1 MVRNHPH
8 PSSFIN
14 RFMSTEVN
22 TTIKLNKVEKAKAAK
37 DGLDVKGELE
47 HFAKIGWEAV
57 DKTDLETR
65 LKWLGIFYRPVTP
78 GQFMVRM
85 RVPNG
90 FVTSE
95 QMRVLAGAIE
105 RYGEEGTADITTRQN
120 IQLRGVRLED
130 IPDIFSKFKEVGLT
144 SIQSGMDNVRNLT
157 GSPTA
162 GIDPD
167 ELVDTRQMNQKV
179 QDMITNSG
187 EGNYS
192 FSNLPRKFNIAIEGG
207 RDNSIHAELNDLA
220 FIPAYKDGV
229 LGFNVLVGGYL
240 SAQRC
245 AESIP
250 MGVWI
255 PANDEDV
262 VEFSRAVLTVYTEN
276 GGQEGLRASRP
287 KARMMW
293 LIETWGMEKFRAEI
307 AKEFGKTLADAAP
320 EDEITQDKKDHLGV
334 HPQKQEGYS
343 YVGLHVP
350 MGRLTAE
357 PMFELARLAEVY
369 GNGEIRLTVEQNA
382 IIPHIANEN
391 VETFLSEPL
400 LEKFTISPSTLTR
413 SVISC
418 TGARYCNFALIETK
432 QRALKLAQELDLEL
446 DIPNRVRLHWTGC
459 PNSCGQPQ
467 AGDIGLMG
475 TKVRKDGKAVE
486 GAKIFTGGKVGHGAE
501 LGTEINKGVACED
514 LKTTLR
520 SLLIEKFDAKLKDGV
535 VIEEPLSVVEIAE
548 TPKPDANNSSVNTDI
563 AQATKVFFAN
573 SWKEA
578 ACSDSE
584 YILETAEKAGIE
596 IESSCRAGTCGTC
609 TATVLK
615 GEVTYEQD
623 YDALSDLEP
632 GTILT
637 CCSKPVSSIVIDA

>member
-1 MVRNHPH
+1 MT
-8 PSSFIN
+8 IE
-14 RFMSTEVN
+14 TK
-22 TTIKLNKVEKAKAAK
+22 TKIKLNKVEKVKAAK
-37 DGLDVKGELE
+37 DGLDVKNELE
-47 HFAKIGWEAV
+47 HFAKIGWEAI
-57 DKTDLETR
+57 DKADLETR

-78 GQFMVRM
+78 GEFMLRM

-90 FVTSE
+90 VVTSE
-95 QMRVLAGAIE
+95 QMKVLAAGIE
-105 RYGEEGTADITTRQN
+105 RYGNGGTADITTRQN
-120 IQLRGVRLED
+120 IQLRGIHLED
-130 IPDIFSKFKEVGLT
+130 IPNLFANFQEVGLT

-157 GSPTA
+157 GSPVA

-167 ELVDTRQMNQKV
+167 ELIDTRQMNQKV
-179 QDMITNSG
+179 QDMITNNG
-187 EGNYS
+187 EGNYT
-192 FSNLPRKFNIAIEGG
+192 FTNLPRKFNIAIEGA

-250 MGVWI
+250 LGVWI
-255 PANDEDV
+255 PANDDDV
-262 VEFSRAVLTVYTEN
+262 VEFSRAVLTVYTQN
-276 GGQEGLRASRP
+276 GAAEGLRATRS

-293 LIETWGMEKFRAEI
+293 LIETWGVEKFRTEI
-307 AKEFGKTLADAAP
+307 EREFGKPLADAADK
-320 EDEITQDKKDHLGV
+320 DEITQDKKDHLGI

-350 MGRLTAE
+350 MGRLDAE
-357 PMFELARLAEVY
+357 SMFELARLAEVY

-391 VETFLSEPL
+391 VDTFLSEPL
-400 LEKFTISPSTLTR
+400 LEKFTINPSTLTR

-418 TGARYCNFALIETK
+418 TGARYCNFAIIETK
-432 QRALKLAQELDLEL
+432 QRALKLAQELDQEL

-486 GAKIFTGGKVGHGAE
+486 GAKIFSGGKVGHGAE
-501 LGTEINKGVACED
+501 LGSMINNGVTTED
-514 LKTTLR
+514 LKVTLR
-520 SLLIEKFDAKLKDGV
+520 NLLIEKFDAKVKDGI
-535 VIEEPLSVVEIAE
+535 VIEEPVSVVE
-548 TPKPDANNSSVNTDI
+548 TPQSDAQEPANGS
-563 AQATKVFFAN
+563 ATKTKIFLAD
-573 SWKEA
+573 SWKETVCA
-578 ACSDSE
+578 VDE
-584 YILETAEKAGIE
+584 YILDAVEKVGIE

-609 TATVLK
+609 TTKILK
-615 GEVTYEQD
+615 GKVSYEEE
-623 YDALSDLEP
+623 YDAVSGLEP
-632 GTILT
+632 GEVLT
-637 CCSKPVSSIVIDA
+637 CCAKPVGSIVLDA

>member
-1 MVRNHPH
+1 MT
-8 PSSFIN
+8 
-14 RFMSTEVN
+14 TETN
-22 TTIKLNKVEKAKAAK
+22 TKIKLNKVEKVKAAK
-37 DGLDVKGELE
+37 DGLDVKNELE

-57 DKTDLETR
+57 DKADLETR

-78 GQFMVRM
+78 GEFMIRM

-90 FVTSE
+90 VVTSD
-95 QMRVLAGAIE
+95 QMKVLAAGIE
-105 RYGEEGTADITTRQN
+105 RYGEDGTADITTRQN
-120 IQLRGVRLED
+120 IQLRGVHLED
-130 IPDIFSKFKEVGLT
+130 IPELFERFKQVGLT

-157 GSPTA
+157 GSPVA

-167 ELVDTRQMNQKV
+167 ELIDTRQMNQKV
-179 QDMITNSG
+179 QDMITNNG

-192 FSNLPRKFNIAIEGG
+192 FTNLPRKFNIAIEGA

-220 FIPAYKDGV
+220 YIPAYQDGV

-250 MGVWI
+250 LGVWI

-262 VEFSRAVLTVYTEN
+262 VELSRAVLTVYTQN
-276 GGQEGLRASRP
+276 GTVEGLRTSRP

-293 LIETWGMEKFRAEI
+293 LVEKWGVAKFRSEIEKELGKSLAPAAE
-307 AKEFGKTLADAAP
+307 K
-320 EDEITQDKKDHLGV
+320 DEITQDKKDHLGV
-334 HPQKQEGYS
+334 HPQKQSGYS

-350 MGRLTAE
+350 MGRLDAE
-357 PMFELARLAEVY
+357 SMYELARLAEVY

-382 IIPHIANEN
+382 IIPYIENEN
-391 VETFLSEPL
+391 VETFLTESL
-400 LEKFTISPSTLTR
+400 LEKFTIDPNTLTR

-418 TGARYCNFALIETK
+418 TGARYCNFAIIETK
-432 QRALKLAQELDLEL
+432 QRALKLARELDAEL

-486 GAKIFTGGKVGHGAE
+486 GAKIFAGGKVGKGAE
-501 LGTEINKGVACED
+501 LGTVINQGVATED
-514 LKTTLR
+514 LKTALR
-520 SLLIEKFDAKLKDGV
+520 SLLIEEFNAKLKDGV
-535 VIEEPLSVVEIAE
+535 VIEEPVAVVE
-548 TPKPDANNSSVNTDI
+548 TPKADLSTSSNGSSTK
-563 AQATKVFFAN
+563 TKVFLAN
-573 SWKEA
+573 SWKET
-578 ACSDSE
+578 ACGEGE
-584 YILETAEKAGIE
+584 YILDAAEKVGVD

-609 TATVLK
+609 TAKVLK
-615 GEVTYEQD
+615 GEVAYDED
-623 YDALSDLEP
+623 YDALSDLSAGE
-632 GTILT
+632 ILT
-637 CCSKPVSSIVIDA
+637 CCAKPVSSVVLDV

>member
-1 MVRNHPH
+1 MT
-8 PSSFIN
+8 
-14 RFMSTEVN
+14 TETN
-22 TTIKLNKVEKAKAAK
+22 TKIKLNKVEKVKAAK
-37 DGLDVKGELE
+37 DGLDVKNELE

-57 DKTDLETR
+57 DKADLETR

-78 GQFMVRM
+78 GEFMIRM

-90 FVTSE
+90 VVTSD
-95 QMRVLAGAIE
+95 QMKVLAAGIE
-105 RYGEEGTADITTRQN
+105 RYGEDGTADITTRQN
-120 IQLRGVRLED
+120 IQLRGVHLED
-130 IPDIFSKFKEVGLT
+130 IPELFERFKQVGLT

-157 GSPTA
+157 GSPVA

-167 ELVDTRQMNQKV
+167 ELIDTRQMNQKV
-179 QDMITNSG
+179 QDMITNNG

-192 FSNLPRKFNIAIEGG
+192 FTNLPRKFNIAIEGA

-220 FIPAYKDGV
+220 YIPAYQDGV

-250 MGVWI
+250 LGVWI

-262 VEFSRAVLTVYTEN
+262 VELSRAVLTVYTQN
-276 GGQEGLRASRP
+276 GTVEGLRTSRP

-293 LIETWGMEKFRAEI
+293 LVEKWGVAKFRSEIEKELGKSLAPAAE
-307 AKEFGKTLADAAP
+307 K
-320 EDEITQDKKDHLGV
+320 DEITQDKKDHLGV
-334 HPQKQEGYS
+334 HPQKQSGYS

-350 MGRLTAE
+350 MGRLDAE
-357 PMFELARLAEVY
+357 SMYELARLAEVY

-382 IIPHIANEN
+382 IIPDIENEN
-391 VETFLSEPL
+391 VETFLTESL
-400 LEKFTISPSTLTR
+400 LEKFTIDPNTLTR

-418 TGARYCNFALIETK
+418 TGARYCNFAIIETK
-432 QRALKLAQELDLEL
+432 QRALKLARELDAEL

-486 GAKIFTGGKVGHGAE
+486 GAKIFAGGKVGKGAE
-501 LGTEINKGVACED
+501 LGTVINQGVATED
-514 LKTTLR
+514 LKTALR
-520 SLLIEKFDAKLKDGV
+520 SLLIEEFNAKLKDGV
-535 VIEEPLSVVEIAE
+535 VIEEPVAVVE
-548 TPKPDANNSSVNTDI
+548 TPKADLSTSSNGSSTK
-563 AQATKVFFAN
+563 TKVFLAN
-573 SWKEA
+573 SWKET
-578 ACSDSE
+578 ACGEGE
-584 YILETAEKAGIE
+584 YILDAAEKVGVD

-609 TATVLK
+609 TAKVLK
-615 GEVTYEQD
+615 GEVAYDED
-623 YDALSDLEP
+623 YDALSDLSAGE
-632 GTILT
+632 ILT
-637 CCSKPVSSIVIDA
+637 CCAKPVSSVVLDV

>member
-1 MVRNHPH
+1 MT
-8 PSSFIN
+8 
-14 RFMSTEVN
+14 TE
-22 TTIKLNKVEKAKAAK
+22 TDTKIKLNKVEKVKAAK
-37 DGLDVKGELE
+37 DGLDVKNELE

-78 GQFMVRM
+78 GELMLRM
-85 RVPNG
+85 RIPNG
-90 FVTSE
+90 VVTSE
-95 QMRVLAGAIE
+95 QMKVLAAGIE
-105 RYGEEGTADITTRQN
+105 RYGDNGTADITTRQN
-120 IQLRGVRLED
+120 IQLRGIRLED
-130 IPDIFSKFKEVGLT
+130 IPNLFGKFQEVGLT

-157 GSPTA
+157 GSPVA

-167 ELVDTRQMNQKV
+167 ELIDTRQMNQKV

-187 EGNYS
+187 KGNYA
-192 FSNLPRKFNIAIEGG
+192 FTNLPRKFNIAIEGA

-220 FIPAYKDGV
+220 FIPAYKDGL

-250 MGVWI
+250 LGVWI

-262 VEFSRAVLTVYTEN
+262 VEFSRAVLTVYTQN
-276 GGQEGLRASRP
+276 GAAEGLRTTRS

-293 LIETWGMEKFRAEI
+293 LIETWGVEKFRTEI
-307 AKEFGKTLADAAP
+307 EREFGKPLADAADK
-320 EDEITQDKKDHLGV
+320 DEITQDKKDHLGI

-350 MGRLTAE
+350 MGRLDAE
-357 PMFELARLAEVY
+357 SMFELARLAEVY
-369 GNGEIRLTVEQNA
+369 GDGEIRLTVEQNA

-391 VETFLSEPL
+391 VDTFLSEPL
-400 LEKFTISPSTLTR
+400 LEKFTINPSTLTR

-418 TGARYCNFALIETK
+418 TGARYCNFAIIETK
-432 QRALKLAQELDLEL
+432 QRAWKLAQELDREL

-475 TKVRKDGKAVE
+475 TKVRQNGKAVE
-486 GAKIFTGGKVGHGAE
+486 GAKIFSGGKVGQGAE
-501 LGTEINKGVACED
+501 LGTTIDKGVALED
-514 LKTTLR
+514 LKVTLR
-520 SLLIEKFDAKLKDGV
+520 NLLIEKFDAKVKDGV
-535 VIEEPLSVVEIAE
+535 VIEETASVVK
-548 TPKPDANNSSVNTDI
+548 TPQSDPQKSANGS
-563 AQATKVFFAN
+563 ATKTKIFLAGA
-573 SWKEA
+573 WKETT
-578 ACSDSE
+578 CDENE
-584 YILETAEKAGIE
+584 YILDAVEKVGVE

-609 TATVLK
+609 TTKILK
-615 GEVTYEQD
+615 GTVTYDEE
-623 YDALSDLEP
+623 YDAVSGLEP
-632 GTILT
+632 GEVLT
-637 CCSKPVSSIVIDA
+637 CCAKPVDSLVLDA

>member
-1 MVRNHPH
+1 MT
-8 PSSFIN
+8 
-14 RFMSTEVN
+14 TE
-22 TTIKLNKVEKAKAAK
+22 TDTKIKLNKVEKVKAAK
-37 DGLDVKGELE
+37 DGLDVKNELE

-78 GQFMVRM
+78 GEFMLRM
-85 RVPNG
+85 RIPNG
-90 FVTSE
+90 VVTSE
-95 QMRVLAGAIE
+95 QMKVLAAGIE
-105 RYGEEGTADITTRQN
+105 RYGDNGTADITTRQN
-120 IQLRGVRLED
+120 IQLRGIRLED
-130 IPDIFSKFKEVGLT
+130 IPNLFGKFQEVGLT

-157 GSPTA
+157 GSPVA

-167 ELVDTRQMNQKV
+167 ELIDTRQMNQKV

-187 EGNYS
+187 KGNYA
-192 FSNLPRKFNIAIEGG
+192 FTNLPRKFNIAIEGA

-220 FIPAYKDGV
+220 FIPAYKDGL

-250 MGVWI
+250 LGVWI

-262 VEFSRAVLTVYTEN
+262 VEFSRAVLTVYTQN
-276 GGQEGLRASRP
+276 GAAEGLRTTRS

-293 LIETWGMEKFRAEI
+293 LIETWGVEKFRTEI
-307 AKEFGKTLADAAP
+307 EREFGKPLADAADK
-320 EDEITQDKKDHLGV
+320 DEITQDKKDHLGI

-350 MGRLTAE
+350 MGRLDAE
-357 PMFELARLAEVY
+357 SMFELARLAEVY
-369 GNGEIRLTVEQNA
+369 GDGEIRLTVEQNA

-391 VETFLSEPL
+391 VDTFLSEPL
-400 LEKFTISPSTLTR
+400 LEKFTINPSTLTR

-418 TGARYCNFALIETK
+418 TGARYCNFAIIETK
-432 QRALKLAQELDLEL
+432 QRAWKLAQELDREL

-475 TKVRKDGKAVE
+475 TKVRQNGKAVE
-486 GAKIFTGGKVGHGAE
+486 GAKIFSGGKVGQGAE
-501 LGTEINKGVACED
+501 LGTTIDKGVALED
-514 LKTTLR
+514 LKVTLR
-520 SLLIEKFDAKLKDGV
+520 NLLIEKFDAKVKDGV
-535 VIEEPLSVVEIAE
+535 VIEETASVVK
-548 TPKPDANNSSVNTDI
+548 TPQSDPQKSANGS
-563 AQATKVFFAN
+563 ATKTKIFLAGA
-573 SWKEA
+573 WKETT
-578 ACSDSE
+578 CDENE
-584 YILETAEKAGIE
+584 YILDAVEKVGVE

-609 TATVLK
+609 TTKILK
-615 GEVTYEQD
+615 GTVTYDEE
-623 YDALSDLEP
+623 YDAVSGLEP
-632 GTILT
+632 GEVLT
-637 CCSKPVSSIVIDA
+637 CCAKPVDSLVLDA